1 VTIDAP
7 DIVILAMLAI
17 ALALWTGLASAEA
30 TLAEARAIAREPA
43 GPRRLGRL
51 FYELHRHPRRL
62 LISLIVGRE
71 LALAGAAALTA
82 GLGYRR
88 YGLAGGAAALFLV
101 VAVLIALRGLAA
113 GRSSKRV
120 ASGHGTLGSMAG
132 WLLRPL
138 ASLATLE
145 KGVGRRLAHALLGE
159 APSGDNVFAPEELD
173 EIEEGQHEEIGD
185 SERALVAKA
194 VRIDERTVR
203 HVLTPRRDMVA
214 VPVDVTSEALLQVI
228 HDSGRARIPVYRGE
242 RDDIVGILYVKDL
255 IGRPITQGAI
265 EPLLRQPYVVS
276 AEKPIVDLFR
286 DFRVRK
292 VHFALVVDEY
302 ASLVGLVTME
312 DLLEDLVG
320 EIRDEFD
327 DEEVPPIERRGPNI
341 FVVSGRVPVHDFN
354 TRLHLQ
360 LPESGAE
367 ATIAGIVIDRL
378 GHVPARGESI
388 SMDGCTLTV
397 EALDGT
403 AIQRLRVELWPSS
416 SSA

>member
-1 VTIDAP
+1 MTIEAADL
-7 DIVILAMLAI
+7 VLLAMLAV

-71 LALAGAAALTA
+71 LALAAAAALAA

-88 YGLAGGAAALFLV
+88 YGLVGGAAALFV
-101 VAVLIALRGLAA
+101 IVAVLIALRGIAA
-113 GRSSKRV
+113 GRSSRRV

-159 APSGDNVFAPEELD
+159 APSGDNVFAPEELA
-173 EIEEGQHEEIGD
+173 EMEEGHEELGD

-203 HVLTPRRDMVA
+203 HVLTPRRDMIA
-214 VPVDVTSEALLQVI
+214 VPLDVTPDDLLQVI
-228 HDSGRARIPVYRGE
+228 RDSGCARIPVFRGE

-255 IGRPITQGAI
+255 IGQPIAKGGI

-276 AEKPIVDLFR
+276 AEKPIADLFR

-327 DEEVPPIERRGPNI
+327 DDEAPPIERRGPTT
-341 FVVSGRVPVHDFN
+341 FVVSGRIPVHDFN
-354 TRLHLQ
+354 ARLHLH
-360 LPESGAE
+360 LPESGTE

-378 GHVPARGESI
+378 GHVPTRGESVT
-388 SMDGCTLTV
+388 MDGCTLTV
-397 EALDGT
+397 EALDGP
-403 AIQRLRVELWPSS
+403 AIQRLRVDLWPSS